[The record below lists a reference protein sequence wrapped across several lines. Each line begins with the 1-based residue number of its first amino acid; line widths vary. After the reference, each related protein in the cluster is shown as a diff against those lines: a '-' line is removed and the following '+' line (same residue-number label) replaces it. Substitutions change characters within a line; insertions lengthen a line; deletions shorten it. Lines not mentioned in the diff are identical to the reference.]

1 MHAQRRRV
9 QRLVHGRSASRVRNA
24 VDRVNE
30 SRSFLD
36 KFGKGGVVGSYVRD
50 DPSTTSARSPGTSST
65 TTRGFTL
72 DNNAGVFEPSRHVT
86 NDGFERTFQV
96 NVLAPYLLTGML
108 LPRLATTASSDDESK
123 HDEDVRI
130 LNVASIS
137 QLPHVNFDNINAEQK
152 FTSHDA
158 YCHSK
163 TMMKLFSFELH
174 ERISRAVELSSY
186 DELGDHDYFA
196 MKSGCTEL
204 ATAGARGLGSVLTMS
219 CDPGTVNTKML
230 LAGWG
235 PCGIETF
242 DANDQFEL
250 LTDAK
255 YRDDSSS
262 HGAYHVNRTVR
273 QTPGENTKEERE
285 RLWRVLEESTG
296 FEYPI

>member
-1 MHAQRRRV
+1 MTEECPNIICYLTPSA
-9 QRLVHGRSASRVRNA
+9 LPPRSSAVAPPPPPEEVLLGIAS
-24 VDRVNE
+24 
-30 SRSFLD
+30 
-36 KFGKGGVVGSYVRD
+36 GQ
-50 DPSTTSARSPGTSST
+50 
-65 TTRGFTL
+65 
-72 DNNAGVFEPSRHVT
+72 GVF
-86 NDGFERTFQV
+86 
-96 NVLAPYLLTGML
+96 
-108 LPRLATTASSDDESK
+108 ATTASSDDESK

-230 LAGWG
+230 LAGWLM
-235 PCGIETF
+235 P
-242 DANDQFEL
+242 
-250 LTDAK
+250 
-255 YRDDSSS
+255 
-262 HGAYHVNRTVR
+262 
-273 QTPGENTKEERE
+273 
-285 RLWRVLEESTG
+285 
-296 FEYPI
+296 